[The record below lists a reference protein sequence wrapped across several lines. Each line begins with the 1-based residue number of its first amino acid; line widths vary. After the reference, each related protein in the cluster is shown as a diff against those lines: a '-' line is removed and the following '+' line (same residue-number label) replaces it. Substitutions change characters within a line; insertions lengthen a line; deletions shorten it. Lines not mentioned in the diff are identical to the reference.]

1 MMEGDLQERSMDQI
15 QMQVAQG
22 NVLPMDMRKSQ
33 SDIVMTEKQSK
44 ASSSN
49 NNANKHYGFK
59 RQETDPRLRNGGVEE
74 MINVNVMRQGDM
86 IREEL
91 DVNGEQQIEFTLSTN
106 SPYHVKSGGPVGL
119 EDSNS
124 YSISGT
130 MQNFGY
136 KTVNGTMINSRS
148 QSMH

>member
-1 MMEGDLQERSMDQI
+1 
-15 QMQVAQG
+15 
-22 NVLPMDMRKSQ
+22 
-33 SDIVMTEKQSK
+33 
-44 ASSSN
+44 
-49 NNANKHYGFK
+49 
-59 RQETDPRLRNGGVEE
+59 